1 MKNVFLGFCLV
12 AFVVLS
18 GQRDAGLMGQGTA
31 DLSSVESQRAL
42 ITQYCAGCHSDSVKS
57 GGFTWSAIDL
67 AHPEQNVMLAEKII
81 RKVRSGMMPPSGSR
95 RPDLAAMKAFAA
107 GFESRVDQA
116 SAAKPHTRSP
126 ELHRMNRTE
135 YQNSIRDLL
144 DLQVDVGELL
154 PPDARTSSGVAGG
167 GFDNMSEALTITPTL
182 LSAYV
187 RAADKVSRDAIGDP
201 NAGTAMKT
209 YKVSRLQN
217 QMRHIDGAPEGTR
230 GGTSVLHTFP
240 ADGEYVFKATFYYYY
255 TEQLLGS
262 SLPNEL
268 QNQQLEIS
276 IDGERVALITI
287 DPTVQESDANYST
300 FRTRVKAGQ
309 RRLSAAFIAKFD
321 GPVQDHNRLIEN
333 TILDTTIS
341 ITPEM
346 TGLPHLQGLAVTGP
360 FDPTGVSESAS
371 RARIFT
377 CRPTA
382 PAQNER
388 CASDI
393 INRLAAQAFRR
404 PVNAEDLES
413 LMSFYRSGAQDGGF
427 EEGVRSAL
435 QAILSKPEFIF
446 RFEKKPSNATA
457 DQTYKIS
464 DLELASR
471 LAYFLWS
478 SLPDEQ
484 LVNVASQGR
493 LSDPVVLEQQIKRM
507 LADRRSAALS
517 TNFAS
522 QWLRLTGLKDI
533 APESLFFPDF
543 TRQLASSMRREVE
556 LLFDN
561 VVQEN
566 RNVLDLMAAD
576 YTFVDETL
584 ARHYRIPNVVGPNFR
599 RVQLTDPNR
608 YGLLGKAGVLT
619 LTSLANRTSPV
630 ARGKYV
636 LEVMMG
642 ISPPLPPPV
651 VPPLKEQVDN
661 QRALTVRE
669 RMEQHR
675 ANPACASCH
684 KIMDPIGLSLENFD
698 AVGSWR
704 VRDAGSTVD
713 PNGEMYDGSKL
724 DGPVSLRKAVMNHS
738 EAFIG
743 SFTENLLTFAV
754 GRVLDERDM
763 PTVRAIARAAAKDN
777 NRFAAF
783 VMGVVKS
790 PPFLMRSVSPTVDER
805 RN

>member
-1 MKNVFLGFCLV
+1 MKNVFPAFCLV
-12 AFVVLS
+12 IFVLLS

-67 AHPEQNVMLAEKII
+67 AHPEQNVVLGEKII

-95 RPDLAAMKAFAA
+95 RPDLATMKAFAA

-135 YQNSIRDLL
+135 YQNSVRDLL

-240 ADGEYVFKATFYYYY
+240 ADGEYIFKATFYYYY

-300 FRTRVKAGQ
+300 FRTRVRAGQ

-346 TGLPHLQGLAVTGP
+346 TGLPHLQALAVTGP

-393 INRLAAQAFRR
+393 IKRLAAQAFRR
-404 PVNAEDLES
+404 PANAEDLES

-484 LVNVASQGR
+484 LVNVASQGK

-522 QWLRLTGLKDI
+522 QWLRLTGLKDT
-533 APESLFFPDF
+533 APESCFFPNF

-561 VVQEN
+561 VVHEN
-566 RNVLDLMAAD
+566 RNVLDLLTAD
-576 YTFVDETL
+576 YTFVDEIL
-584 ARHYRIPNVVGPNFR
+584 ARHYGIPNVSGRISDACNS
-599 RVQLTDPNR
+599 TDPNR
-608 YGLLGKAGVLT
+608 FGLLGKARHPDADVTGE
-619 LTSLANRTSPV
+619 SHLARR
-630 ARGKYV
+630 AR
-636 LEVMMG
+636 
-642 ISPPLPPPV
+642 
-651 VPPLKEQVDN
+651 QVRSGSHDGYFAAAAAARRSAAERNKCDN
-661 QRALTVRE
+661 QRVLTVRE

-698 AVGSWR
+698 AVGLWR
-704 VRDAGSTVD
+704 VRDAGSSRSQRRDVRRL
-713 PNGEMYDGSKL
+713 E
-724 DGPVSLRKAVMNHS
+724 
-738 EAFIG
+738 
-743 SFTENLLTFAV
+743 V
-754 GRVLDERDM
+754 GRTRQPAKSRHESFRSVHRQLHGKPADVWRSDEFWTIAICRRSA
-763 PTVRAIARAAAKDN
+763 PLRASAAKDN
-777 NRFAAF
+777 NRFQHSLWA
-783 VMGVVKS
+783 
-790 PPFLMRSVSPTVDER
+790 L
-805 RN
+805 